1 METIHFP
8 SGQAAQGASVILA
21 VMALH
26 LTIRSLLIYYHFCQF
41 CIYRVKTF
49 GAFLVVRGGVA
60 GRLPAIR

>member
-1 METIHFP
+1 METTHFP

-26 LTIRSLLIYYHFCQF
+26 LTICSLLIYYLFCQF

-49 GAFLVVRGGVA
+49 GAFLVVRG
-60 GRLPAIR
+60 